1 MAQLVVTTSCVA
13 VCEQECA
20 WQHEGSRRILII
32 DNAHGIWMPRRLTS
46 SKGGSR
52 AVGVEAPATRSLHS
66 SGSNAH
72 IQTCRRPYHCLTLAL
87 RPHALESDS
96 DKATT
101 LAFSAV
107 APHPH
112 ATPTQRRTG
121 RDSEQTLQGRGSI
134 DASLLQGPHVAA
146 AGT

>member
-87 RPHALESDS
+87 RPHALENDS
-96 DKATT
+96 NNEYHHVSVQRCGATPT
-101 LAFSAV
+101 C
-107 APHPH
+107 HPH
-112 ATPTQRRTG
+112 AATYGKR
-121 RDSEQTLQGRGSI
+121 
-134 DASLLQGPHVAA
+134 
-146 AGT
+146 